1 MTCAW
6 LSPRLAKYV
15 VAVQNAAVIATSR
28 AALLLAIAL
37 LLIGVTSSYAQVPAT
52 AQTPAGPTNPMKL
65 DYPDNTTGL
74 ESLAKEIL
82 KAQKDGDSARAS
94 ALAQTMVL
102 PDPAAWYL

>member
-1 MTCAW
+1 
-6 LSPRLAKYV
+6 
-15 VAVQNAAVIATSR
+15 
-28 AALLLAIAL
+28 
-37 LLIGVTSSYAQVPAT
+37 
-52 AQTPAGPTNPMKL
+52 MKL